1 MKYVT
6 RGNYGAVF
14 KPGKK
19 NNARDPEPNT
29 ITKVFYCEKEW
40 SNEINKFNKIIII
53 DKLSYFTPK
62 KIASEKIKPFNH
74 FDEEVF
80 EKAGSDW
87 DYNKDN
93 WQIIYEDCG
102 VNLLYAKITIK
113 KLIYGIQ
120 PVFFGITKL
129 VENGLV
135 HQDIKPANLVY
146 NSKTNIIKIIDFGLS
161 RVFCPEE
168 AT

>member
-1 MKYVT
+1 MKYIT

-19 NNARDPEPNT
+19 NNATDPEPNT

-40 SNEINKFNKIIII
+40 SNEINKFNKIILI

-62 KIASEKIKPFNH
+62 KIASEKIIPSDH
-74 FDEEVF
+74 FDKEVF
-80 EKAGSDW
+80 EKAGNDW
-87 DYNKDN
+87 NYDKPN

-102 VNLLYAKITIK
+102 VSLFNAKITIK

-129 VENGLV
+129 VENDLI

-146 NSKTNIIKIIDFGLS
+146 NSKTNLILTKTGS
-161 RVFCPEE
+161 N
-168 AT
+168 